1 MASLRVGLR
10 TVAACAAVTLLA
22 ACGSAET
29 TSAESSSASSPT
41 TTTTS
46 AAPTMT
52 PAPPPA
58 GKPVPFRDYLSSIG
72 VTGMPAHFD
81 ETPGL
86 EVTVPIPDG
95 WARTSDP
102 LFATGIEYVQPLGDK
117 ASNPTT
123 TLMAIELDGDFDP
136 KDAISHANTDALP
149 PNATGITESYDDYD
163 GFPSAAAEGTVGD
176 TEHYSRIVLATV
188 PSSGKRYLVQLS
200 TSAPVSQPIAQNPA
214 LNTVVSGLKVT
225 AT

>member
-1 MASLRVGLR
+1 MARS
-10 TVAACAAVTLLA
+10 AVTHVVAVLSTATMLA
-22 ACGSAET
+22 ACGSAEAPSAQ
-29 TSAESSSASSPT
+29 TSSSPT
-41 TTTTS
+41 TSTN

-52 PAPPPA
+52 PAAPPA

-72 VTGMPAHFD
+72 VTGLPAHFD

-117 ASNPTT
+117 ASSPTT
-123 TLMAIELDGDFDP
+123 TLMAIELDGDFDA
-136 KDAISHANTDALP
+136 KDAIRHANTDALP

-163 GFPSAAAEGTVGD
+163 GFPSAAAQGTVGD
-176 TEHYSRIVLATV
+176 TQHYSRIVLASV

-200 TSAPVSQPIAQNPA
+200 TSTPVSQPIAANPA